1 MTTTLQRRLFT
12 AEEYHKMAE
21 SGILPEKGVEL
32 LCGEIIDRSP
42 IGSKHAAVVD
52 RLNRLLGNRLPA
64 DYILRVQSPIRTDG
78 QSEPEPDL
86 AVLTFREDFY
96 AGGLP
101 TPADVGLLIEVSG
114 RSLAYDREVKI
125 PHYAGSGIPE
135 CWLVDLEADR
145 IERYRQPVSGKYR
158 EVDIFDRSATLASES
173 LGIEVEVEQVLPHLA

>member
-1 MTTTLQRRLFT
+1 MSTTLQRRLFT

-32 LCGEIIDRSP
+32 LCGEIIDMSP
-42 IGSKHAAVVD
+42 IGSKHAAVVAVLT
-52 RLNRLLGNRLPA
+52 RLFSQQLGEEYLLWTQN
-64 DYILRVQSPIRTDG
+64 PIRTDG

-96 AGGLP
+96 ASGLP

-114 RSLAYDREVKI
+114 ASLAYDRQVKI

-158 EVDIFDRSATLASES
+158 EVDVFDRSATLASES